1 MNHEAIDFRG
11 AGASANR
18 GRNLR
23 LPVPSAIPRLLAV
36 LLPLAAHAIVLAA
49 EPVAAS
55 NILDLQDSR
64 QVTTVSIGGA
74 GARGTARLS
83 NLNPRINRWYVL
95 ALDWEGKEGTVYFH
109 LENPAPLHQT
119 LLLDRDMQRGLLV
132 RTDLDEFAC
141 ELWSA
146 RSAEQ
151 LEQARRSGLSYAP
164 LCDGRFFLRNQST
177 GYRTTRELVT
187 EFLRDRVWGGEK
199 IIGIVKDRLARD
211 AHLESSSARPTAA
224 QIAESA
230 RGPLPALM
238 DAAQSGLRPLPAGLG
253 IELDAPT
260 RGGVAFG
267 RWYAA
272 KAAPGVYIS
281 VMQAGLSAQSLLA
294 GYRDR
299 VKPLDSVE
307 SGAIAYLAAFD
318 LADHRL
324 GFEVGTDH
332 PRVGWSERSLPQVR
346 DSELRGPDGFDSITP
361 LVATGI
367 VNPLHV
373 SRTLAT
379 FTGGFKRSHGAF
391 RYGEL
396 SQKQRGSHYGWVQ
409 NGVVFSSLQPGL
421 ATLLVRDTG
430 KVEMLTWQAGDERT
444 FAGIVHARQ
453 NGVPII
459 ESLAASGDA
468 VPGSLVGNWGA
479 GNWSGS
485 AEGEQRTVRGGVCL
499 QESEAGRFL
508 IYGYFSSVTPSAMA
522 RVFQAYQCGYAML
535 LDMNALEHTYLALY
549 RVEDSAIRVQHLVKG
564 MEEVDRTVRGVSVP
578 RFIGYPD
585 NRDFFYVLKR
595 QENEP

>member
-1 MNHEAIDFRG
+1 MKY
-11 AGASANR
+11 S
-18 GRNLR
+18 RNARLR
-23 LPVPSAIPRLLAV
+23 VTVIARFLAV
-36 LLPLAAHAIVLAA
+36 LLLLQGHLIVSAA
-49 EPVAAS
+49 ESVAS
-55 NILDLQDSR
+55 PNILDLQAFR
-64 QVTTVSIGGA
+64 QGSTVSIDGT
-74 GARGTARLS
+74 GARGTATLS

-95 ALDWEGKEGTVYFH
+95 ALDRESKEGTTYFH

-119 LLLDRDMQRGLLV
+119 LLLDRDTRRGLLV

-146 RSAEQ
+146 RSAEP

-164 LCDGRFFLRNQST
+164 LCDGRLFLRNQST
-177 GYRTTRELVT
+177 GYRTTRELVA

-211 AHLESSSARPTAA
+211 AHLESSSAKPVAA
-224 QIAESA
+224 QVAGSAE
-230 RGPLPALM
+230 GPLPALM

-267 RWYAA
+267 QWYAA
-272 KAAPGVYIS
+272 RAASGVYVS
-281 VMQAGLSAQSLLA
+281 VMQPGLSAASLLTA
-294 GYRDR
+294 YRDR
-299 VKPLDSVE
+299 VKSLDSIE
-307 SGAIAYLAAFD
+307 SGAIVYLAAFD
-318 LADHRL
+318 LKDHRL

-346 DSELRGPDGFDSITP
+346 DTELRGPDGIDSIAP

-391 RYGEL
+391 RYGEF

-453 NGVPII
+453 NGAAII
-459 ESLAASGDA
+459 ESQGPSGEA
-468 VPGSLVGNWGA
+468 IPGPLVGNWGA

-485 AEGEQRTVRGGVCL
+485 AEGEQRTVRGGICL
-499 QESEAGRFL
+499 QDSEAGRFL

-549 RVEDSAIRVQHLVKG
+549 HVEDSAIKVQHLVKG
-564 MEEVDRTVRGVSVP
+564 MEAVDRTVRGVSVP

>member
-1 MNHEAIDFRG
+1 MCSLIVRF
-11 AGASANR
+11 
-18 GRNLR
+18 
-23 LPVPSAIPRLLAV
+23 VVVTLL
-36 LLPLAAHAIVLAA
+36 LQGHIVAA
-49 EPVAAS
+49 EPVSARS
-55 NILDLQDSR
+55 ILDLQASR
-64 QVTTVSIGGA
+64 QVTTVATGNPE
-74 GARGTARLS
+74 ARGTATLS

-95 ALDWEGKEGTVYFH
+95 ALEWQGTDGTTYFH

-119 LLLDRDMQRGLLV
+119 LLLDRGTRRGLLV

-141 ELWSA
+141 ELWPT
-146 RSAEQ
+146 RSAAP
-151 LEQARRSGLSYAP
+151 LEQAQRSGLSYAP
-164 LCDGRFFLRNQST
+164 LCDGRLFLRNHST

-224 QIAESA
+224 QIAESGA
-230 RGPLPALM
+230 GPLPALM
-238 DAAQSGLRPLPAGLG
+238 DAAQLGLRPLPAGLG
-253 IELDAPT
+253 IELDVPA
-260 RGGVAFG
+260 RDGVAFG

-272 KAAPGVYIS
+272 RAASGVYIS
-281 VMQAGLSAQSLLA
+281 VMQPGLSAASLLT

-299 VKPLDSVE
+299 VKPLDSIE
-307 SGAIAYLAAFD
+307 SAAIAYLAAFD
-318 LADHRL
+318 LKDHRL

-346 DSELRGPDGFDSITP
+346 DSELPGPDGIDSIAP

-373 SRTLAT
+373 SRTIAT

-391 RYGEL
+391 HYGEL
-396 SQKQRGSHYGWVQ
+396 SQKQRGSHYGWMQ

-430 KVEMLTWQAGDERT
+430 EVEMLTWQAGDERSLP
-444 FAGIVHARQ
+444 GIAHARQ

-459 ESLAASGDA
+459 ESQGASGEA

-485 AEGEQRTVRGGVCL
+485 AEGEQRTVRGGICL
-499 QESEAGRFL
+499 QDSEAGQFL

-549 RVEDSAIRVQHLVKG
+549 RVEDSAIKVQHLVKG
-564 MEEVDRTVRGVSVP
+564 MEAVDRTVRGVSVP

-585 NRDFFYVLKR
+585 NRDFFYFLKR

>member
-1 MNHEAIDFRG
+1 MNEKANLCRG
-11 AGASANR
+11 AAGASTSR
-18 GRNLR
+18 GRNVR
-23 LPVPSAIPRLLAV
+23 VRVPVVTHLLAV
-36 LLPLAAHAIVLAA
+36 SLLLQGHAIVSAA
-49 EPVAAS
+49 EPLAS
-55 NILDLQDSR
+55 PNILELQASR
-64 QVTTVSIGGA
+64 QEMTLAIGGT
-74 GARGTARLS
+74 GAHGSATLS

-95 ALDWEGKEGTVYFH
+95 ALDWQGKEGATYFH
-109 LENPAPLHQT
+109 VENPAPLHQT
-119 LLLDRDMQRGLLV
+119 LLLDRDTRRGLLV

-146 RSAEQ
+146 RAAEP
-151 LEQARRSGLSYAP
+151 LEQARRSGLSYAS
-164 LCDGRFFLRNQST
+164 LCDGRLYLRNQST

-230 RGPLPALM
+230 KGPLPALM

-267 RWYAA
+267 QWYAA
-272 KAAPGVYIS
+272 KAASGAYIS
-281 VMQAGLSAQSLLA
+281 VMQAGLSAASRLT

-299 VKPLDSVE
+299 VKPLDSIE
-307 SGAIAYLAAFD
+307 SSAIVYLAAFD
-318 LADHRL
+318 LADHLL

-346 DSELRGPDGFDSITP
+346 DSELRGPDGIDSIAP

-367 VNPLHV
+367 VNPLDV
-373 SRTLAT
+373 SRTIAT

-396 SQKQRGSHYGWVQ
+396 SQKRRGSHYGWVQ

-430 KVEMLTWQAGDERT
+430 KVEMLTWQAGDERSL
-444 FAGIVHARQ
+444 AGIAHARQ

-459 ESLAASGDA
+459 ESLAASGEA

-485 AEGEQRTVRGGVCL
+485 AEGEQRTVRGGICL
-499 QESEAGRFL
+499 QDSEAGRFL

-522 RVFQAYQCGYAML
+522 RVFQAYQCEYAML

-549 RVEDSAIRVQHLVKG
+549 RVEDSAIKVQHLVKG
-564 MEEVDRTVRGVSVP
+564 MEAVDRTVRGVSVP
-578 RFIGYPD
+578 RFLGYPD